1 MLCCAIVPW
10 LFGFTDVQVVTL
22 FTALHGWNSPGCLS
36 LCVVLSECVA
46 EFETSRDVTVIKIG
60 LSFSHIPAA
69 TYELT
74 LLLSFLS
81 LSFSS
86 SVLAFF
92 WNVLLSEKSS

>member
-60 LSFSHIPAA
+60 LSFSHTPAA

-74 LLLSFLS
+74 TTLRLLSP
-81 LSFSS
+81 SFSPP
-86 SVLAFF
+86 VLAFF
-92 WNVLLSEKSS
+92 WNMLLSK